1 MAKQQV
7 TKASAPKM
15 YDGSQIR
22 IISDDMQRVREKP
35 SMYIGDLEHGVF
47 TLMREV
53 FDNCVDEHSAG
64 RNSSVNLVIDSKT
77 RKVVIWDSGQGIPTE
92 QKAVGTK
99 KLSALEA
106 VFSHLHAG
114 GKFDGK
120 AYKTSIGSHGI
131 GVKAVNALSSELT
144 VMSAYAKGPMTMCFK
159 RGKKVSEKKGAT
171 IDIGTHVTFVPDTQ
185 IFGTQFLGLTE
196 VQELCQQT
204 AYLNPKLRIKL
215 VFDKQKFSYYEPQG
229 LKTLLVARAGKAGHI
244 TKPWTAIGSNVSL
257 ALLFTDGQNG
267 LTCHTNSLHNENGGT
282 HQDTLVEVLLKTLKS
297 AMSSRDKPFGQT
309 ELLDGLVG
317 VLDVKLSA
325 PRFSSQSK
333 EKLVDPRVKT
343 DLKPEI
349 EKLVAQWA
357 TANKSKLSVLVKR
370 MGQLRELRANMQESK
385 KLLSVLKSKRGGNDL
400 PEKLTIAN
408 CKPEERELYV
418 VEGDSASGTA
428 KKARFPYQ
436 EILPLRGKITNAMK
450 AKEAAVLASEE
461 VISIFKSMG
470 YDPSKPEPLDH
481 LRVSKVILM
490 CDPDA
495 DGSHINALILTLL
508 LKYMAGAFKRPLIY
522 LAVTSEYTAVYK
534 GKRYFANDA
543 AGLRAQGVPDTVKAT
558 HIKGYGELAPEGLRT
573 MTMDPKTR
581 NLIRL
586 TEPTKEEMA
595 QIMKLMSE
603 DPGYRRKLFEVV
615 ATVVKKP

>member
-1 MAKQQV
+1 MAKHMS
-7 TKASAPKM
+7 KAVKD

-53 FDNCVDEHSAG
+53 FDNCVDEYTAG
-64 RNSSVNLVIDSKT
+64 RNSSVNIVINSKT
-77 RKVVIWDSGQGIPTE
+77 RNIIVWDSGQGIPTE
-92 QKAVGTK
+92 QKSVGTK

-120 AYKTSIGSHGI
+120 AYKTSRGSHGI
-131 GVKAVNALSSELT
+131 GVKAVNALSAELT
-144 VMSAYAKGPMTMCFK
+144 VMSAYRKGPMTMCFK
-159 RGKKVSEKKGAT
+159 RGKKVSEKKGAE
-171 IDIGTHVTFVPDTQ
+171 IDVGTHVSFVPDKD
-185 IFGTQFLGLTE
+185 IFGSQFLDLSE

-229 LKTLLVARAGKAGHI
+229 LKTLLVARAGKAGQI
-244 TKPWTAIGSNVSL
+244 TKPWTAVGNNVSL

-282 HQDTLVEVLLKTLKS
+282 HQDTLVEILLKTLKA

-349 EKLVAQWA
+349 EKLVSQWA
-357 TANKSKLSVLVKR
+357 TANKSKLSALVKR
-370 MGQLRELRANMQESK
+370 MGQLKELRANMQESK

-418 VEGDSASGTA
+418 VEGDSAAGCFIGSTPVLLANGSTITFEELANSGISQTGVGLSENG
-428 KKARFPYQ
+428 RRDFSIVEP
-436 EILPLRGKITNAMK
+436 RITKYVTELIEVTTEDGNK
-450 AKEAAVLASEE
+450 FYCTEDHLFLLSTNEYTPAKE
-461 VISIFKSMG
+461 
-470 YDPSKPEPLDH
+470 
-481 LRVSKVILM
+481 
-490 CDPDA
+490 
-495 DGSHINALILTLL
+495 LL
-508 LKYMAGAFKRPLIY
+508 PGC
-522 LAVTSEYTAVYK
+522 
-534 GKRYFANDA
+534 
-543 AGLRAQGVPDTVKAT
+543 
-558 HIKGYGELAPEGLRT
+558 
-573 MTMDPKTR
+573 
-581 NLIRL
+581 NL
-586 TEPTKEEMA
+586 
-595 QIMKLMSE
+595 
-603 DPGYRRKLFEVV
+603 
-615 ATVVKKP
+615 ATVTM